1 MENKTCNTNKWI
13 GLKNINET
21 YERLKTHKNDESKWK
36 SNKMNIKTIRKQEN
50 QTNETQKTT
59 RNEWKETKDEKVSE
73 NEKGERKLET
83 YESLI
88 NGILRSVWGIE
99 MKHVIWQWNHG
110 NHIEKDRIIVVDPK
124 MENKT
129 CNTEK

>member
-1 MENKTCNTNKWI
+1 MKDWKLTKTMNPDENHTKLT
-13 GLKNINET
+13 
-21 YERLKTHKNDESKWK
+21 SKPSK
-36 SNKMNIKTIRKQEN
+36 KQEN

-73 NEKGERKLET
+73 NENGERKSET

-99 MKHVIWQWNHG
+99 MKHGIWQ
-110 NHIEKDRIIVVDPK
+110 
-124 MENKT
+124 
-129 CNTEK
+129 

>member
-1 MENKTCNTNKWI
+1 M
-13 GLKNINET
+13 KNINET
-21 YERLKTHKNDESKWK
+21 YERLKAHKNDESGWK
-36 SNKMNIKTIRKQEN
+36 SHKMNIKTIRKQEN
-50 QTNETQKTT
+50 QTNETQKTA

-99 MKHVIWQWNHG
+99 MKHGISH
-110 NHIEKDRIIVVDPK
+110 
-124 MENKT
+124 
-129 CNTEK
+129 

>member
-13 GLKNINET
+13 GLKIINET
-21 YERLKTHKNDESKWK
+21 YERLKTHKNDESRWK
-36 SNKMNIKTIRKQEN
+36 SHKKNIKTIRKQEN
-50 QTNETQKTT
+50 QTNETQKTA

-73 NEKGERKLET
+73 NENGERKLET

-99 MKHVIWQWNHG
+99 MKHGIWQ
-110 NHIEKDRIIVVDPK
+110 
-124 MENKT
+124 
-129 CNTEK
+129 